1 MSKGR
6 FSPLIAAEAGVFAG
20 LAAAFYLLSPG
31 QLPNAGRIS
40 MEMLPLY
47 YLSFRRGPKA
57 GILTGGVVGLLIMAL
72 DPRFVHPV
80 QVLLDYPVP
89 MMMVGL
95 SGIFSRKIWL
105 GILVGGVGR
114 FIPHFISGMVFFAAF
129 TPEGTPVWLYSLF
142 YNASYVLPQMVLGLI
157 LMPMIMRRVG
167 GK

>member
-1 MSKGR
+1 MSEKKVNPR
-6 FSPLIAAEAGVFAG
+6 IVAEAGVFAG
-20 LAAAFYLLSPG
+20 LAVAFYLLSPG

-47 YLSFRRGPKA
+47 YLSFRRGAKV
-57 GILTGGVVGLLIMAL
+57 GILTGGVVGILIMAL

-105 GILVGGVGR
+105 GILVGGIGR
-114 FIPHFISGMVFFAAF
+114 FVPHFISGIVFFAAF
-129 TPEGTPVWLYSLF
+129 TPEGTPVWLYSLI
-142 YNASYVLPQMVLGLI
+142 YNGSYVVPQMVLGLI
-157 LMPMIMRRVG
+157 LMPLIMRRMG
-167 GK
+167 R